1 MDAVRNPRVIEDL
14 AAELAAVM
22 AKYAPVL
29 EGSHL
34 AACGIQLLWRID
46 PDPTTHIATFGDTM
60 QFAQS

>member
-1 MDAVRNPRVIEDL
+1 MEPVQHPRVIEDL

-22 AKYAPVL
+22 AKYAPVI

-46 PDPTTHIATFGDTM
+46 ADPTTHIATFGEVPP
-60 QFAQS
+60 A